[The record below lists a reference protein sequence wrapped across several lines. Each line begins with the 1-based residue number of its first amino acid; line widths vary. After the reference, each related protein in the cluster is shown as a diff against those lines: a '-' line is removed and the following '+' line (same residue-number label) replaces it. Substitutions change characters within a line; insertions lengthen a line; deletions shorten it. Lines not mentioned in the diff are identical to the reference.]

1 MPPDESRSGVSPRAP
16 ALEPIERRE
25 GALPNSSLAQ
35 DVAQAI
41 IAGASDGI
49 VTFDADRRF
58 TLWNPAME
66 SLYGVPAREVL
77 GRRLDDCFPDL
88 AREWLREVYDAALRG
103 ETVHV
108 PERSITSRQSGRT
121 SVVAAIYRPLH
132 DATGARIGGVGTL
145 RDITHERET
154 ERRLAQLSAIAEQ
167 TSEAVVMTDADGRIA
182 WVNAAWERISGWRL
196 DEVRGRRPGS
206 VLRGVGAS
214 TESRQSLER
223 AIVAGEPWHGM
234 VVNQSR
240 DGTPFWMI
248 AHLTPMRDHTGAL
261 TGYVGIH
268 HDVSELRARELQL
281 KAERAFAASLVAA
294 NADGILALDRSLRVT
309 EWNPVMEE
317 WSGIPRRHA
326 LGMSLDDVLPLA
338 EGDVRRSWFFQ
349 LLQDGE
355 PFYRARE
362 YAFPWSQQVWHVESA
377 VTPIRDV
384 ETQEI
389 TGALCT
395 IREISDRLA
404 AAAAVRRERERL
416 ADAIDT
422 LDSGVAMFDAAGM
435 LIAFNRSF
443 AALRPSDAPPVAIGM
458 THEQLMAPMLRG
470 GPHPVTGEDPLDRYE
485 RIVAM
490 HRGEG
495 GVFEEVIEGRTY
507 RSAVSRTR
515 DGGSVVL
522 MNDISSLIEIQA
534 SLQQARDAA
543 DAGSRAKSDFLA
555 RMSHEL
561 RTPLNSIIGFSR
573 QLQRHAQGRLS
584 EREALFVQRVHENGR
599 HLLSLINSILD
610 LSKIEAGRVELVVAP
625 TDVGALVRD
634 TVALLDG
641 QPRADG
647 VQLTME
653 VPSGVHPMPTDAA
666 RLRQVLI
673 NLVGNALK
681 FTKRGR
687 VDVRLEANAA
697 MQPTAIVV
705 TDTGI
710 GIPQARLSAIFDAF
724 EQADVSTSRDFG
736 GTGLGLSISHSIA
749 NLLGAR
755 IEVRSTVGEG
765 STFTIVLPVAPP

>member
-1 MPPDESRSGVSPRAP
+1 MVRRAP
-16 ALEPIERRE
+16 VRAADNQPRVSR
-25 GALPNSSLAQ
+25 PFPSLAH

-41 IAGASDGI
+41 IAGANDGI
-49 VTFDADRRF
+49 VTFDAERRF

-66 SLYGVPAREVL
+66 QLYGVSASEVL
-77 GRRLDDCFPDL
+77 GRPLEECFPEL
-88 AREWLREVYDAALRG
+88 ARDWLIEAYDAALRG
-103 ETVHV
+103 ETVRFA
-108 PERSITSRQSGRT
+108 ERSITSRQTGQVA
-121 SVVAAIYRPLH
+121 VVSATYRPLL
-132 DATGARIGGVGTL
+132 DGQGVRIGGVGTL

-182 WVNAAWERISGWRL
+182 WVNAAWERVSGWRL

-214 TESRQSLER
+214 AESRHALER
-223 AIVAGEPWHGM
+223 AVASGGAWQGM

-240 DGTPFWMI
+240 DGTPFWMT
-248 AHLTPMRDHTGAL
+248 AHLTPMRDASGTL
-261 TGYVGIH
+261 TGFIGIH
-268 HDVSELRARELQL
+268 HDVTELRARELQL

-294 NADGILALDRSLRVT
+294 NADGLVAIDRSLRVT

-326 LGMSLDDVLPLA
+326 LGMQLDDVLPLD
-338 EGDVRRSWFFQ
+338 EGDFRRSRFFQ

-355 PFYRARE
+355 PFAQARE
-362 YAFPWSQQVWHVESA
+362 YAFPWSEQVWHVETA
-377 VTPIRDV
+377 VTPIRDL

-395 IREISDRLA
+395 IREVSDRLA

-416 ADAIDT
+416 GDAIDA
-422 LDSGVAMFDAAGM
+422 LDSGVAMFDAAGT

-443 AALRPSDAPPVAIGM
+443 AALRPPGSPHVAIGM
-458 THEQLMAPMLRG
+458 THEQLMAPMLAG
-470 GPHPVTGEDPLDRYE
+470 GPHPVTGETPRERYD

-490 HRGEG
+490 HHGEG
-495 GVFEEVIEGRTY
+495 GVFEEVIGERTY
-507 RSAVSRTR
+507 RSSVSRTR

-522 MNDISSLIEIQA
+522 MNDISPLMEIQA

-543 DAGSRAKSDFLA
+543 DAGSQAKSDFLA

-573 QLQRHAQGRLS
+573 QLQRNAQDRLS

-610 LSKIEAGRVELVVAP
+610 LSKIEAGRVELVIAP
-625 TDVGALVRD
+625 TDVGALVRE

-641 QPRADG
+641 QPRSDG

-653 VPSGVHPMPTDAA
+653 VPADVRPLQTDASQ
-666 RLRQVLI
+666 LRQVLI

-681 FTKRGR
+681 FTKHGR

-705 TDTGI
+705 HDTGI

-736 GTGLGLSISHSIA
+736 GTGLGLSISRSIA
-749 NLLGAR
+749 TLLGAR
-755 IEVRSTVGEG
+755 IDVQSAVGEG
-765 STFTIVLPVAPP
+765 STFTIVLPVPLA